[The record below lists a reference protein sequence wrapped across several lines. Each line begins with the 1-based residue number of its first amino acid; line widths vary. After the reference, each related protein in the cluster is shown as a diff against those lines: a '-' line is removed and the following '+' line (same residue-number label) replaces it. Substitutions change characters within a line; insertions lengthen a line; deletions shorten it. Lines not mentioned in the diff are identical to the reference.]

1 MVGSLWVYVISKRQ
15 HIVSTKFVC
24 IHGHFYQPPR
34 ESPWSDEVEPQESA
48 APYHDWNERVTA
60 ECYLPNAGSALLN
73 TTDHRTHYVNNYEK
87 ISFNFGP
94 TLLFWMKLNHPKL
107 LQSIIGADVKSRLRF
122 GGHGNAV
129 AQAYNHI
136 IMPLANSR
144 DKFTEIYWGIK
155 DFEYYFKRKPEGLW
169 LPETAVDLESL
180 DFMSELGIKFTVL
193 APSQAKRVRSL
204 QCDEWSESLSTGT
217 PYLQRLPSGR
227 SMIIFFY
234 DGAVAHGVAFDKLLT
249 NGGVF
254 AQRLIDSLCES
265 KTSNQLIHIA
275 TDGES
280 YGHHHR
286 FGEMSLAYALQQLD
300 HSGEVELTNYGQ
312 FIDIQPPE
320 FEVEIHQNSS
330 WSCVHGI
337 ERWRNN
343 CGCNTGQ
350 GFHQEW
356 RAPLRQ
362 ALDWLRDQLAPVYE
376 STLSQ
381 YIKDPWLARNE
392 YINVINNRDYFD
404 HFIQSHATR
413 RLNHQ
418 EKMLVLKWCELQR
431 NALLMYTSCGWF
443 FDELSGLETV
453 QIIRYAGRVIQL
465 ADRLTP
471 VNYEVEFIKRLEMIP
486 SNIDKLGN
494 GANLYYRLIKPFII

>member
-1 MVGSLWVYVISKRQ
+1 MAGSVWVYAVSKRQ
-15 HIVSTKFVC
+15 TIVSNKFVC

-34 ESPWSDEVEPQESA
+34 ESPWLDTVEPQESA
-48 APYHDWNERVTA
+48 QPYHDWNERVTA
-60 ECYLPNAGSALLN
+60 ECYLPNAGAALFN
-73 TTDHRTHYVNNYEK
+73 PMDNSTQYVNNYEK

-94 TLLFWMKLNHPKL
+94 TLLLWMKSNHPTL
-107 LQSIIGADVKSRLRF
+107 LQSIIDADIKSRARF
-122 GGHGNAV
+122 NGHGNAI

-144 DKFTEIYWGIK
+144 DKFTEIYWGIQ

-180 DFMSELGIKFTVL
+180 DFMSEMGIKFTIL
-193 APSQAKRVRSL
+193 APSQAKRGRAL
-204 QCDEWSESLSTGT
+204 QTDTWSETVSTEI

-227 SMIIFFY
+227 SIIIFFY
-234 DGAVAHGVAFDKLLT
+234 DGAIAHGVAFDKLLT
-249 NGGVF
+249 DGGVF
-254 AQRLIDSLCES
+254 AKQLMDSQPKS
-265 KTSNQLIHIA
+265 KTANALIHIA

-300 HSGEVELTNYGQ
+300 NTNDIALTNYGQ

-320 FEVEIHQNSS
+320 FEVDILPNSS
-330 WSCVHGI
+330 WSCTHGI

-356 RAPLRQ
+356 RGPLRA

-376 STLSQ
+376 TTLSH
-381 YIKDPWLARNE
+381 YIKDPWRARND
-392 YINVINNRDYFD
+392 YITVINNRDQFD

-431 NALLMYTSCGWF
+431 YTLLMYTSCGWF
-443 FDELSGLETV
+443 FDELSGIETI
-453 QIIRYAGRVIQL
+453 QIIRYAGRAIQL
-465 ADRLTP
+465 ADNLTH
-471 VNYEVEFIKRLEMIP
+471 VNYETEFLKRLEMIP
-486 SNIDKLGN
+486 SNIESIGN
-494 GANLYYRLIKPFII
+494 GANLYQQFVKPFIM